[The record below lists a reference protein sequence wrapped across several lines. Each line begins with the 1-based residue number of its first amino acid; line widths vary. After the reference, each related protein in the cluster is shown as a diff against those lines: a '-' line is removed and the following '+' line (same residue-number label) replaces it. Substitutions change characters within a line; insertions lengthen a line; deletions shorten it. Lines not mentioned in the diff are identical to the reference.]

1 MPEFARKDSG
11 NKATGTVFSDR
22 VNQFDFRV
30 AKNLKFQRTRTQIML
45 DVYNLTN
52 ADTPLTYNQTFVP
65 GGQWLTPT
73 SVIVA
78 RFAKIGVQFD
88 F

>member
-1 MPEFARKDSG
+1 MNIVQP
-11 NKATGTVFSDR
+11 GTVFADR

-30 AKNLKFQRTRTQIML
+30 AKILKFGRTRTQIML

-52 ADTPLTYNQTFVP
+52 ADTPLTYNQTYVP

-73 SVIVA
+73 SVITA
-78 RFAKIGVQFD
+78 RFVKIGAQLD